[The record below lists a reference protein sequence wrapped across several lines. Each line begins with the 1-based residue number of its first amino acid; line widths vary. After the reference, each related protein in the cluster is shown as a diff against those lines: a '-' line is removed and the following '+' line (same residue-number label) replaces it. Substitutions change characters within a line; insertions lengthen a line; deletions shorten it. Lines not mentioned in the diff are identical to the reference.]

1 MTRSRR
7 GRRQRAVRPR
17 PRRSS
22 QPGARA
28 GWAAAGSTRGRHGWR
43 SSPPVA
49 TDDAAALPWLERW
62 FIPAA
67 IGILLVAAALR
78 LPELGINPFHHDEGV
93 NGWFT
98 TNLVRSGRYFYD
110 PQNYHGPSLYYAALL
125 SEILFGLTDT
135 AMRLVPVVFGLATV
149 AIVLAMRP
157 VIGTV
162 AALVAGGLLA
172 VSPGMVYI
180 SRYFIHEMLL
190 VAGTVGL
197 VATALLYLR
206 TGKPAFVILGAVALA
221 LMATTKESW
230 IITLGV
236 LGIAAVASGVYVNV
250 RAGKPPFGSPGP
262 TKATSPKKKPRSIWV
277 DGVEYRASEAPEAP
291 EGAGPTWT
299 AGRGIQA
306 ELVAAAVIVFLCVY
320 VLLFTSFFTNFPNG
334 LTDSVSALFN
344 WAETGGQTQIQ
355 PIYQYLEWMA
365 RADAPILILGTIGGL
380 IAAIRGRDR
389 LWVFI
394 GLWALG
400 ITLAYSLVSYKTPW
414 IAVNMLLPLG
424 LLAGFAIREIL
435 RMRGPVRLVAP
446 LALVVAAGWST
457 YQAIDLDFT
466 HYDDEKY
473 PYVFVHSTR
482 QTFDLLDEIEA
493 KGAQLGTGDQTG
505 ISVVSP
511 DYWPLPWYLR
521 DNPNAAFWGYLQNE
535 STNNLD
541 TPQPLV
547 VSNVNQ
553 RADVEAAIADTHTR
567 VGTYTLRP
575 GVELDLWVQSN
586 AAGG

>member
-1 MTRSRR
+1 MDHHAR
-7 GRRQRAVRPR
+7 
-17 PRRSS
+17 
-22 QPGARA
+22 RA
-28 GWAAAGSTRGRHGWR
+28 GH
-43 SSPPVA
+43 
-49 TDDAAALPWLERW
+49 
-62 FIPAA
+62 
-67 IGILLVAAALR
+67 
-78 LPELGINPFHHDEGV
+78 
-93 NGWFT
+93 
-98 TNLVRSGRYFYD
+98 RSGRKWRLRE
-110 PQNYHGPSLYYAALL
+110 PS
-125 SEILFGLTDT
+125 
-135 AMRLVPVVFGLATV
+135 
-149 AIVLAMRP
+149 
-157 VIGTV
+157 
-162 AALVAGGLLA
+162 
-172 VSPGMVYI
+172 
-180 SRYFIHEMLL
+180 
-190 VAGTVGL
+190 VGQ
-197 VATALLYLR
+197 
-206 TGKPAFVILGAVALA
+206 
-221 LMATTKESW
+221 
-230 IITLGV
+230 
-236 LGIAAVASGVYVNV
+236 AAVWL
-250 RAGKPPFGSPGP
+250 AGPGEGDAVEEEAA
-262 TKATSPKKKPRSIWV
+262 KSIWV
-277 DGVEYRASEAPEAP
+277 DGVEYRATEAPE
-291 EGAGPTWT
+291 EAGPTWT
-299 AGRGIQA
+299 AGRGIQT

-414 IAVNMLLPLG
+414 IAVNMLLPLA
-424 LLAGFAIREIL
+424 LLGGFAIREVL

-446 LALVVAAGWST
+446 VALVVAAGWST
-457 YQAIDLDFT
+457 YQAIDLNFT

-493 KGAQLGTGDQTG
+493 RGAQLGTGDQTG

-535 STNNLD
+535 STNVLD

-553 RADVEAAIADTHTR
+553 RADVEAAIADTHER
-567 VGTYTLRP
+567 VGTYLLRP
-575 GVELDLWVQSN
+575 GVELDLWVQSD